1 MDFAAGLVLPAF
13 FLLYSARRSALS
25 FSASSSTS
33 SSSLFQ
39 SSSPSPGAAAAHAP
53 GAAGCLPADQPCFAV
68 AVSVGAPYA
77 SRHDSAAATPARPCC
92 TTTSYIAVLGI
103 SFGSLLSI
111 LLILCAIRWYLVRRS
126 ATRNAAAEAAAAVEP
141 DKKCFTGLDADAIA
155 ALPEFVY
162 RKEEAAEERE
172 CAVCLGA
179 LAEGDA
185 ARLLPLCMHLFHRGC
200 VDVWLREHSTCPVC
214 RAEAVAV
221 RRGGEG
227 AAGKEQE
234 AGGTSR
240 PSTSAAWPPPQD
252 SLLALDDGER
262 DLEAQL

>member
-1 MDFAAGLVLPAF
+1 MP
-13 FLLYSARRSALS
+13 SRPP
-25 FSASSSTS
+25 STS
-33 SSSLFQ
+33 SSSLFP

-103 SFGSLLSI
+103 SFGSLLAI

-126 ATRNAAAEAAAAVEP
+126 ATRNAAAAAAAAEP
-141 DKKCFTGLDADAIA
+141 DKKRSTGLDADAIA

-162 RKEEAAEERE
+162 RKQEAADEAEERE

-179 LAEGDA
+179 LADGDA
-185 ARLLPLCMHLFHRGC
+185 ARLLPLCMHVFHRDC

-221 RRGGEG
+221 RPASEG

-234 AGGTSR
+234 AAGGTSR
-240 PSTSAAWPPPQD
+240 ASTSAAWPPPQD

-262 DLEAQL
+262 DMEAQL

>member
-1 MDFAAGLVLPAF
+1 MPSRPL
-13 FLLYSARRSALS
+13 
-25 FSASSSTS
+25 SSSSS
-33 SSSLFQ
+33 SSSLP
-39 SSSPSPGAAAAHAP
+39 SSSPSPGAAPHAP
-53 GAAGCLPADQPCFAV
+53 GAAGCLPADKSCFAV

-77 SRHDSAAATPARPCC
+77 SRHDSATAAAATPARPCC

-103 SFGSLLSI
+103 SFGSLLAI

-126 ATRNAAAEAAAAVEP
+126 ATRDAAAEAAAAVEP
-141 DKKCFTGLDADAIA
+141 DKKRSTGLDADAIA

-162 RKEEAAEERE
+162 RKEEAADEAEERE

-185 ARLLPLCMHLFHRGC
+185 ARLLPLCMHVFHRGC

-221 RRGGEG
+221 RPADEG

-240 PSTSAAWPPPQD
+240 ASTSAAWPPQD
-252 SLLALDDGER
+252 SLLDDGER

>member
-1 MDFAAGLVLPAF
+1 MP
-13 FLLYSARRSALS
+13 SRPP
-25 FSASSSTS
+25 SSS
-33 SSSLFQ
+33 SSSLLP
-39 SSSPSPGAAAAHAP
+39 SSSPSPGAAAA
-53 GAAGCLPADQPCFAV
+53 GCLPADRSCFAV

-77 SRHDSAAATPARPCC
+77 SRRDSSSSAAAAAAATPARPCC

-126 ATRNAAAEAAAAVEP
+126 ATRDAAAEAAAAAEP

-240 PSTSAAWPPPQD
+240 PSTSPPPQD
-252 SLLALDDGER
+252 SLLVLDDGER

>member
-1 MDFAAGLVLPAF
+1 LP
-13 FLLYSARRSALS
+13 
-25 FSASSSTS
+25 
-33 SSSLFQ
+33 
-39 SSSPSPGAAAAHAP
+39 SSSPSPGAAAA
-53 GAAGCLPADQPCFAV
+53 GCLPADRSCFAV

-77 SRHDSAAATPARPCC
+77 SRRDSSSSAAAAATPARPCC

-103 SFGSLLSI
+103 SFGSLLAI

-126 ATRNAAAEAAAAVEP
+126 ATRNAAAEAAAAAAVEP
-141 DKKCFTGLDADAIA
+141 DKKRSTGLDADAIA

-162 RKEEAAEERE
+162 RKQEAADEAEERE

-179 LAEGDA
+179 LADGDA
-185 ARLLPLCMHLFHRGC
+185 ARLLPLCMHVFHRDC

-221 RRGGEG
+221 RPASEG

-234 AGGTSR
+234 AGGGTSR
-240 PSTSAAWPPPQD
+240 ASTSAAWPPPQD